1 MEIAA
6 CIDTA
11 LSNALRLEEIHSQH
25 IQELRRLQ
33 ALATPAFAP
42 PPVDDAAISKL
53 RADNVSLLQR
63 LTDQESGIVKLRHQ
77 AVVLTKCASRA
88 LELLVRSRG
97 SSASTD
103 PEILQLKN
111 QLRKSGV
118 SDANNRD
125 RSEEKRVPR
134 PEAAPS
140 SKTVEGPIHAQPDNF
155 PQPSS
160 QVPPHHAKRRR
171 KETEYTTQNPQVSC
185 AEGVANITSAS
196 EVPKSAQDAQSSMNF
211 GSVAKDDVAAAT
223 SFPILFDDSKAEP
236 SCDELF
242 DDAEFNRPAQL
253 PVEALKKVTLKPSA
267 VAPVIRLSDAAES
280 LAGPALRPAVSH
292 WMSAQPGDH
301 RMNFATTF
309 ATAAA
314 SSGCARVAWDAT
326 GSVADPAL
334 DTRVGHDAAA
344 SAKYTVFAHRQ
355 STEPL
360 PPTVE
365 KPQNFIQVV
374 RGGAR
379 DKLPGHGCKQCD
391 AFYAALESALPQ
403 GQMPTNKCDGNHH
416 AADARAAVANIRENV
431 SRHRA
436 VFRKQDSP
444 EDYWT
449 TKFKD

>member
-1 MEIAA
+1 
-6 CIDTA
+6 
-11 LSNALRLEEIHSQH
+11 
-25 IQELRRLQ
+25 
-33 ALATPAFAP
+33 
-42 PPVDDAAISKL
+42 
-53 RADNVSLLQR
+53 
-63 LTDQESGIVKLRHQ
+63 
-77 AVVLTKCASRA
+77 
-88 LELLVRSRG
+88 
-97 SSASTD
+97 
-103 PEILQLKN
+103 
-111 QLRKSGV
+111 
-118 SDANNRD
+118 
-125 RSEEKRVPR
+125 
-134 PEAAPS
+134 
-140 SKTVEGPIHAQPDNF
+140 
-155 PQPSS
+155 
-160 QVPPHHAKRRR
+160 
-171 KETEYTTQNPQVSC
+171 
-185 AEGVANITSAS
+185 
-196 EVPKSAQDAQSSMNF
+196 
-211 GSVAKDDVAAAT
+211 
-223 SFPILFDDSKAEP
+223 
-236 SCDELF
+236 
-242 DDAEFNRPAQL
+242 
-253 PVEALKKVTLKPSA
+253 
-267 VAPVIRLSDAAES
+267 
-280 LAGPALRPAVSH
+280 
-292 WMSAQPGDH
+292 
-301 RMNFATTF
+301 MNFATTF

-326 GSVADPAL
+326 GSVADPAAM
-334 DTRVGHDAAA
+334 DTRVGHDATA

>member
-25 IQELRRLQ
+25 IRELRRLQ
-33 ALATPAFAP
+33 ALAIPAFAP
-42 PPVDDAAISKL
+42 PLVDDAAISKL
-53 RADNVSLLQR
+53 RADSVSLRQR
-63 LTDQESGIVKLRHQ
+63 LTDQESSIVKLRHQ

-118 SDANNRD
+118 LDANNRG
-125 RSEEKRVPR
+125 RCEGNHVPR

-140 SKTVEGPIHAQPDNF
+140 SDVVEGPIHAQPDNY

-171 KETEYTTQNPQVSC
+171 KEKENTIQNPQVSC
-185 AEGVANITSAS
+185 AEGVAPITSAS
-196 EVPKSAQDAQSSMNF
+196 EVPKSAQNAQSSMNF
-211 GSVAKDDVAAAT
+211 GAVAKDDVAAAT
-223 SFPILFDDSKAEP
+223 SFPILFDDSKIEP

-242 DDAEFNRPAQL
+242 DDVEFNRPAL
-253 PVEALKKVTLKPSA
+253 NPAA
-267 VAPVIRLSDAAES
+267 VAPVIQLSHAAES
-280 LAGPALRPAVSH
+280 LVGPAPRPAVSH

-301 RMNFATTF
+301 RMNFATTL

-326 GSVADPAL
+326 GSVADPAAM
-334 DTRVGHDAAA
+334 DTRVGHDATA